1 MSDSIHSLSPE
12 EILMHMSEFGNEI
25 KQTCIC
31 YTAIPTLTLK
41 KCCHGLTTH
50 KKINKQKR
58 AKDIRVILK

>member
-1 MSDSIHSLSPE
+1 
-12 EILMHMSEFGNEI
+12 MSEFGNEI